1 MGGNMKMGNLLL
13 NMRYLLAP
21 ILIIVAGAG
30 VLVGGIMAWLGVAL
44 LFVGLLVDIATKFET
59 SGVGYDENGD
69 TRGWATFQNLTMY
82 FMLPVFVL
90 FQLVMAWRVY
100 SYMSLGGAEGAV
112 IMELIPGV
120 ITMYEGI
127 TGLNLI
133 GATLSSGIFI
143 GIGIIYGHELSH
155 TKGFGFVISRM
166 MMALSG
172 SAHFCYAH
180 VYNHHLELASED
192 DPATAP
198 RGRDIYS
205 HYVKSHLGQSKFL
218 FEMEKN
224 RLKRLQKPFISFGN
238 RWIRG
243 YMMSVPSLA
252 LFFYAGGWL
261 GVACLALVWVISNFE
276 LEALNYLEHY
286 GLVRVKSEPIDYR
299 HSWDN
304 STLFTSWFF
313 IEIGRQADH
322 HDRGETHFWELDEVG
337 APNTGVGYFTLF
349 ALALIPP
356 VFNAFM
362 KKHLDNWDKNFAT
375 EAEKEIAAKLA

>member
-1 MGGNMKMGNLLL
+1 MNKLLV
-13 NMRYLLAP
+13 NIRYFIAPLL
-21 ILIIVAGAG
+21 ILVTLAG
-30 VLVGGIMAWLGVAL
+30 VLAGGAWVWTG
-44 LFVGLLVDIATKFET
+44 VGLL
-59 SGVGYDENGD
+59 GVGIILDTLINVQTRGAVDENGD
-69 TRGWATFQNLTMY
+69 TLGIPWLQNTVMY
-82 FMLPVFVL
+82 MMLPVFVAL
-90 FQLVMAWRVY
+90 QLALAYQIYNGMA
-100 SYMSLGGAEGAV
+100 GAELLGAV
-112 IMELIPGV
+112 
-120 ITMYEGI
+120 
-127 TGLNLI
+127 
-133 GATLSSGIFI
+133 LSTGIFA

-155 TKGFGFVISRM
+155 TKGVAFVISRW

-218 FEMEKN
+218 FEMEKG
-224 RLKRLQKPFISFGN
+224 RLKRLGKPFISFGN

-252 LFFYAGGWL
+252 LFFFAGGWL
-261 GVACLALVWVISNFE
+261 GVASLALVWVISNFE

-356 VFNAFM
+356 VFNMFM
-362 KKHLDNWDKNFAT
+362 KKHLDNWDKNFAS

>member
-1 MGGNMKMGNLLL
+1 MMG
-13 NMRYLLAP
+13 
-21 ILIIVAGAG
+21 
-30 VLVGGIMAWLGVAL
+30 
-44 LFVGLLVDIATKFET
+44 
-59 SGVGYDENGD
+59 
-69 TRGWATFQNLTMY
+69 
-82 FMLPVFVL
+82 
-90 FQLVMAWRVY
+90 
-100 SYMSLGGAEGAV
+100 
-112 IMELIPGV
+112 
-120 ITMYEGI
+120 
-127 TGLNLI
+127 
-133 GATLSSGIFI
+133 
-143 GIGIIYGHELSH
+143 
-155 TKGFGFVISRM
+155 
-166 MMALSG
+166 LSG

-205 HYVKSHLGQSKFL
+205 HYIKSHLGQSKFL
-218 FEMEKN
+218 FEMEKG
-224 RLKRLQKPFISFGN
+224 RLKRLGKPFISFGN

-252 LFFYAGGWL
+252 LFFFAGGWL
-261 GVACLALVWVISNFE
+261 GVACLAAVWVISNFE

-286 GLVRVKSEPIDYR
+286 GLCRVKSEPIDYR

-356 VFNAFM
+356 VFNRFM

-375 EAEKEIAAKLA
+375 EAEREIANSLS

>member
-1 MGGNMKMGNLLL
+1 MFRKLLT
-13 NMRYLLAP
+13 NVRYFIAPALILVTLL
-21 ILIIVAGAG
+21 G
-30 VLVGGIMAWLGVAL
+30 VLKGGVFAWTGVFLLGLGIVLDTLITYKTRGA
-44 LFVGLLVDIATKFET
+44 V
-59 SGVGYDENGD
+59 DENGE
-69 TRGWATFQNLTMY
+69 TLGIAWLQNSVMY
-82 FMLPVFVL
+82 LMLPIFVAL
-90 FQLVMAWRVY
+90 QVALAY
-100 SYMSLGGAEGAV
+100 KIYNGIA
-112 IMELIPGV
+112 GV
-120 ITMYEGI
+120 E
-127 TGLNLI
+127 LI
-133 GATLSSGIFI
+133 GATLSTGIFL

-155 TKGFGFVISRM
+155 TKGFSFILSRW

-205 HYVKSHLGQSKFL
+205 HFVKSHLGQSKFL
-218 FEMEKN
+218 FDMEKN
-224 RLKRLQKPFISFGN
+224 RLKRLQKPFLTLSN

-243 YMMSVPSLA
+243 YMMSVPSMA
-252 LFFYAGGWL
+252 LFFYVGGWT
-261 GVACLALVWVISNFE
+261 GVAALAICWLISNFE

-286 GLVRVKSEPIDYR
+286 GLVREKSEPIDYR

-337 APNTGVGYFTLF
+337 APNTGIGYFTLF
-349 ALALIPP
+349 ALALFPP
-356 VFNAFM
+356 VFNKFM
-362 KKHLDNWDKNFAT
+362 KKHLDNWDENFAT
-375 EAEKEIAAKLA
+375 EAEREIAAKLVY